1 MKIECYTLNMATKQV
16 HLRWN
21 SEENFILKDDDGY
34 EIITKKPKG
43 VSASD
48 LLTMS
53 LVGCA
58 SHDVVEILRKQ
69 RQELNQLKVTAEAT
83 QDDDPPWRFRK
94 IHIHFQAIGKGL
106 DPEKVR
112 KAIQLSEEKY
122 CSVYATLKDAIEI
135 TNDFEVVEE

>member
-1 MKIECYTLNMATKQV
+1 MTWKCYTLNMATKNV
-16 HLRWN
+16 YLNWN
-21 SEENFILKDDDGY
+21 PETEFMLSDSDDHQ
-34 EIITKKPKG
+34 IVMKKPKG

-48 LLTMS
+48 LLSMV
-53 LVGCA
+53 LIGCS

-69 RQELNQLKVTAEAT
+69 RQELSQLKVTAEAV

-94 IHIHFQAIGKGL
+94 IHLRFQVTGKGI

-122 CSVYATLKDAIEI
+122 CSVYVTLKDAIEI
-135 TNDFEVVEE
+135 TNDVEVVEE